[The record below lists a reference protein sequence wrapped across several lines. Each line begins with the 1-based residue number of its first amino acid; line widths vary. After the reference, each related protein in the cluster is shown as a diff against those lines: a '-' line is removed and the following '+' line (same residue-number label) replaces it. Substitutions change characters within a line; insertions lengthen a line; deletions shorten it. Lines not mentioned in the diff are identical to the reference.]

1 MREKNRG
8 LELNKERKKGRAF
21 MMGIGWKEERKRE
34 RRERDR
40 EKEREREKKRV
51 RER

>member
-8 LELNKERKKGRAF
+8 LELNKEREKGRAF
-21 MMGIGWKEERKRE
+21 MMGKGWKEERKRE
-34 RRERDR
+34 RRERD
-40 EKEREREKKRV
+40 KEREREKKRV